1 MEKFI
6 FTKTQI
12 DGVMIV
18 EPHIFKDNRGYF
30 CETYNRNDFIKA
42 GIKDVFVQ
50 DNESNSVKGV
60 LRGLHY
66 QDKHPQSK
74 LVRVTKGEVFD
85 VAVDIRKNSPTFG
98 KWVGVVLS
106 EENKNQLYIP
116 AGLAHGFLVMSDSA
130 TFCYKCG
137 DFYYPDE
144 QCGIIYNDEDLKINW
159 EDYCDSEFIL
169 SDKDKLNP
177 TLKQYIENGR

>member
-1 MEKFI
+1 MDKFI

-12 DGVMIV
+12 EGVTIV

-30 CETYNRNDFIKA
+30 CETYNKNDFSKA
-42 GIKDVFVQ
+42 GINDVFVQ
-50 DNESNSVKGV
+50 DNESRSVKGV

-66 QDKHPQSK
+66 QEEYPQSK
-74 LVRVTKGEVFD
+74 LVRVTHGEVFD
-85 VAVDIRKNSPTFG
+85 VAVDIRRDSPTFG

-106 EENKNQLYIP
+106 EENKKQLYIP
-116 AGLAHGFLVMSDSA
+116 AGLAHGFLVMSDNA

-137 DFYYPDE
+137 DFYYPDD
-144 QCGIIYNDEDLKINW
+144 QHGIIYNDKDLNINW

-177 TLKQYIENGR
+177 TLRQYIENGR